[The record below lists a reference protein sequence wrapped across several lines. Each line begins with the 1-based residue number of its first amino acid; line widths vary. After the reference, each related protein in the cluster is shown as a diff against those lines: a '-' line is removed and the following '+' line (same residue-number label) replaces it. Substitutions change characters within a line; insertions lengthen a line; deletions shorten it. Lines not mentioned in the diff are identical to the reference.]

1 MGERTHPDNCLWIF
15 FCCGGLPILGIIK
28 GIIIVGPI
36 FVISLF
42 GFSGI
47 AFVLLPLD
55 IFLTYKAICKT
66 SIIGINLKILIIL
79 LLPIAFIS
87 WPFLVVIGGSIFGFF
102 YGLFCPTVR
111 TFDNKYHIIFGG
123 FIDVFKDIFHFINS
137 FWELNY
143 LYFSYLEKDIEKG
156 NADKPFDINFIQ
168 IIIGLILAV
177 YGSVV
182 CIIGGCLM
190 WFIKLIPSI
199 YKLYYNLLK
208 LYCELK
214 CLEMFMYSIIFLL
227 AFIFTPVGGV
237 LTILGYIG
245 FGFFGGFFCA
255 IEGYKH
261 NIGRGI
267 ISIWII
273 LRQMDYISNDI
284 IFEKEFSCLP
294 NCEDKCLQ
302 QNEHKIIEE
311 DINLNVEKN

>member
-1 MGERTHPDNCLWIF
+1 MGERIHPDNCLWIF

-55 IFLTYKAICKT
+55 IFFTYKAICKT

-79 LLPIAFIS
+79 LLPIIFIS
-87 WPFLVVIGGSIFGFF
+87 WPFLVLIGGSIFGFF
-102 YGLFCPTVR
+102 YGLFCPTIR
-111 TFDNKYHIIFGG
+111 TFDKNYHIIFGG
-123 FIDVFKDIFHFINS
+123 FIDVFKDIFDFINS
-137 FWELNY
+137 FWEYNY
-143 LYFSYLEKDIEKG
+143 VDYFSYLLIHIEQRKVV
-156 NADKPFDINFIQ
+156 KPFDINFIQ

-182 CIIGGCLM
+182 GVIGGCLM

-199 YKLYYNLLK
+199 YQLYKSLLETYCKL
-208 LYCELK
+208 E

-227 AFIFTPVGGV
+227 AIIFTPVGGV
-237 LTILGYIG
+237 LTILAYIG
-245 FGFFGGFFCA
+245 FGFYGGFCCA

-267 ISIWII
+267 IIIWII
-273 LRQMDYISNDI
+273 LRHMDYISNEF
-284 IFEKEFSCLP
+284 IFKREYSCLP
-294 NCEDKCLQ
+294 NCEDKCL
-302 QNEHKIIEE
+302 KKIEE
-311 DINLNVEKN
+311 NINLNVEKN